1 MEEIFNIFT
10 VYSLVSLLLP
20 CLIYQ
25 LVLQYQG
32 RKAGKRCR
40 AVHVIWTYIFLI
52 YVWMVFEVTGVGLL
66 ADVLRTDKALISGG
80 LNLIPF
86 RDLGIGYVLNI
97 IMCMP
102 LGFLLPLIWKN
113 MRRFSRTALVGAGFS
128 LMIEITQ
135 LFNWRSFDVD
145 DLIANIL
152 GAMAGYLIWK
162 IFVKIF
168 GEHLKTDITRIDDLE
183 VVMSTGEIRLPKQ
196 DVQGTAPVYLILAL
210 MGEFLFFN
218 PYLLY

>member
-1 MEEIFNIFT
+1 MAAVFNIFT

-25 LVLQYQG
+25 LVLIYQG
-32 RKAGKRCR
+32 KKTGKGYR
-40 AVHVIWTYIFLI
+40 AVTVIWTYIFLI
-52 YVWMVFEVTGVGLL
+52 YVWMVFEVTGIGLL

-80 LNLIPF
+80 LNLVPF
-86 RDLGIGYVLNI
+86 QDLGIGYVLNI

-102 LGFLLPLIWKN
+102 LGFLLPLIWRN
-113 MRRFSRTALVGAGFS
+113 MRSFARTACVGACFS

-145 DLIANIL
+145 DLTANIM
-152 GAMAGYLIWK
+152 GTMAGYLIWK

-168 GEHLKTDITRIDDLE
+168 GEHLKTDTVEIDDLE
-183 VVMSTGEIRLPKQ
+183 VVMSTGEIRLPKHYI
-196 DVQGTAPVYLILAL
+196 QGTAPAYLLLAL

-218 PYLLY
+218 PYLLF